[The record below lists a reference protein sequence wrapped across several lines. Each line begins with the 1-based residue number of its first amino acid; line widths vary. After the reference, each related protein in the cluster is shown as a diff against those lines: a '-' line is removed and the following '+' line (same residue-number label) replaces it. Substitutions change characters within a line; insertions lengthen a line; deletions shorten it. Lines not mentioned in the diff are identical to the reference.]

1 MVNEPKMLLKHLHK
15 YTVFGIII
23 YIYIYEVHIMK
34 CPFCSFEESKDI
46 DSRPTDEGERIR
58 RRRECMSC
66 GKRFTTYEIVDS
78 VPIVVIKK
86 DGTQEFFDE
95 RKLQGG
101 IMRACQKRPV
111 DAEKITAEIVS
122 ELNNSLVAEITTSEI
137 GERVME
143 KLRKVDEVSYVR
155 FASVYREFKDV
166 DTFLDELNSMIR
178 SRRRATKK
186 DCKKDKEKKKDGKKH
201 D

>member
-1 MVNEPKMLLKHLHK
+1 
-15 YTVFGIII
+15 
-23 YIYIYEVHIMK
+23 MK
-34 CPFCSFEESKDI
+34 CPMCGAQDSRVL
-46 DSRPTDEGERIR
+46 DSRPANEGTSIK
-58 RRRECMSC
+58 RRRECPSC

-86 DGTQEFFDE
+86 DGTHEFFDE

-122 ELNNSLVAEITTSEI
+122 ELNNSLIAEITTHEI

-143 KLRKVDEVSYVR
+143 KLRREDEVSYVR

-178 SRRRATKK
+178 SRRRTTKK
-186 DCKKDKEKKKDGKKH
+186 DAKKGGKIE
-201 D
+201 